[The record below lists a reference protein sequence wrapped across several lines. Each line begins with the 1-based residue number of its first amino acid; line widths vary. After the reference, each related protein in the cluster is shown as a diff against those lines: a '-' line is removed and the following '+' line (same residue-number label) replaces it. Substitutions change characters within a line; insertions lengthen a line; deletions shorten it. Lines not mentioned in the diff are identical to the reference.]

1 MTSPATW
8 RARGLWH
15 HPALKLGLLLL
26 TGIFI
31 AWAFHGQWTDMR
43 ASARAVHVEW
53 RWIAAASAT
62 VLAVY
67 GLLIQ
72 SWRMLLRGWGGEL
85 AYPVAVRIWTIANL
99 GRWIPGK
106 VWSVGALSV
115 LAAREGVPG
124 TAAAGAAVLGTL
136 L

>member
-67 GLLIQ
+67 GFLIQ

-85 AYPVAVRIWTIANL
+85 AWRSGSGPSPISVVGFPARS
-99 GRWIPGK
+99 GRWG
-106 VWSVGALSV
+106 
-115 LAAREGVPG
+115 R
-124 TAAAGAAVLGTL
+124 
-136 L
+136 